1 MQPEHTR
8 AVMAISLMAA
18 FADEHKDE
26 REREHLREMAESL
39 SAGTGL
45 DLMKL
50 YQDVLLKRVR
60 IEDAAQ
66 ALDTP
71 SLRQLAYE
79 MAVGVCDA
87 DGVCNAQEKAFL
99 QRLATALQMAP
110 DEAAAVVRDADALA
124 AAPLRDA
131 DALAAAPLRDAP
143 IASQAASQA
152 APTDWAEPSSFT
164 TAGAGAAAAVAA
176 GAAAVAAPGGVLA
189 PVPAGT
195 PAPATDVHSAE
206 IDSMVMNAAILNGAL
221 ELLPQSLA
229 SMAIIPLQTRL
240 VYRIGKLYGYELDK
254 GHITDFLATVGV
266 GLTSQY
272 VEQFGR
278 KLVGGLLGKMMGGMG
293 RAVGSA
299 ATGSAFSFATTYALG
314 KVAQRYYAGG
324 RTLGKDALKA
334 SFSRT
339 AEEARNLQQRYT
351 PQIQEKARGLD
362 VGKLL
367 RELRA

>member
-1 MQPEHTR
+1 MQPDQTR
-8 AVMAISLMAA
+8 AVMTLALMAA

-26 REREHLREMAESL
+26 REREHIRAMAESL
-39 SAGTGL
+39 GAASGT
-45 DLMKL
+45 DLMKT
-50 YQDVLLKRVR
+50 YQDVLLGRAR
-60 IEDAAQ
+60 LEDAVA
-66 ALDTP
+66 ALDSP
-71 SLRQLAYE
+71 GLRQLAFE

-99 QRLATALQMAP
+99 ERLRAALGIAAS
-110 DEAAAVVRDADALA
+110 EAGAITEQADALA
-124 AAPLRDA
+124 AAPVRA
-131 DALAAAPLRDAP
+131 APVEAEAVPPAALAVAVAP
-143 IASQAASQA
+143 
-152 APTDWAEPSSFT
+152 
-164 TAGAGAAAAVAA
+164 AAVAA
-176 GAAAVAAPGGVLA
+176 SAATAGAARTASVG
-189 PVPAGT
+189 
-195 PAPATDVHSAE
+195 DAE
-206 IDSMVMNAAILNGAL
+206 IDSMVLNAAILNGAL

-240 VYRIGKLYGYELDK
+240 VYRIGKVYGYELDK

-278 KLVGGLLGKMMGGMG
+278 KLVGGLLGKVMGGLG

-299 ATGSAFSFATTYALG
+299 AAGSAFSFATTYALG

-324 RTLGKDALKA
+324 RTLGTDALKSA
-334 SFSRT
+334 FSRT
-339 AEEARNLQQRYT
+339 AEEARGLQQRYA
-351 PQIQEKARGLD
+351 PQIQERAKGLD

>member
-50 YQDVLLKRVR
+50 YQDVLLQRVR

-71 SLRQLAYE
+71 PLRQLAYE

-99 QRLATALQMAP
+99 QRLATALQVAP
-110 DEAAAVVRDADALA
+110 DEAAAVVRE
-124 AAPLRDA
+124 A

-143 IASQAASQA
+143 IASQPQSAQSPQ
-152 APTDWAEPSSFT
+152 WAEPAAFT

-176 GAAAVAAPGGVLA
+176 GAAAVSAPGNALA
-189 PVPAGT
+189 PVPGGI
-195 PAPATDVHSAE
+195 PAPATDVHAAE

-324 RTLGKDALKA
+324 RTLSKESLKS

-339 AEEARNLQQRYT
+339 VEEARNLQQRYT
-351 PQIQEKARGLD
+351 PQIQEKAKGLD